1 MVGGLT
7 ILILEKLNKIKLH
20 LGSMKIHLILFFF
33 ILQSYKVQINTL
45 IIIKILIILLIVLR
59 NA

>member
-45 IIIKILIILLIVLR
+45 MIIKILIILLIVLR